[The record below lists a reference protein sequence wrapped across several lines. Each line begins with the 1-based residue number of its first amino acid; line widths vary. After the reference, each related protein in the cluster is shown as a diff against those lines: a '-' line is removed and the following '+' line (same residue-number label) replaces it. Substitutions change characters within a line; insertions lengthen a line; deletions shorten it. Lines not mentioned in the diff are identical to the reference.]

1 MGTSR
6 DVSLWS
12 WRERE
17 LGGEEGAEGYG
28 WLKMSGMKHQEW
40 KGNELEVHA
49 RPGDPGNQRVRGMA
63 VGQWEECWE
72 V

>member
-1 MGTSR
+1 MG
-6 DVSLWS
+6 D
-12 WRERE
+12 
-17 LGGEEGAEGYG
+17 EEGAERYG
-28 WLKMSGMKHQEW
+28 WLKMAGIKRQEW

-49 RPGDPGNQRVRGMA
+49 GNQRVRGMA